1 MLALG
6 AIVVLC
12 AIVVVVWVQFSQG
25 AFHRRQRLNDI
36 NDYNITGFERITKE
50 PAVSDA
56 HQQQKL
62 REDQGKSEAP
72 SNKSK
77 GKYLHFFFVYRM
89 IEKLAFKCC
98 MVFNYCFINILRMVW
113 DDYRLTSVDVN
124 FFQVSHLVIAR
135 VLIKCVTY

>member
-12 AIVVVVWVQFSQG
+12 AIVVVVWVQFTQG

-36 NDYNITGFERITKE
+36 DDYNITGFERITKE
-50 PAVSDA
+50 PAVSDG

-62 REDQGKSEAP
+62 RGDKGKSELP

-77 GKYLHFFFVYRM
+77 GESLHFIFV
-89 IEKLAFKCC
+89 
-98 MVFNYCFINILRMVW
+98 VG
-113 DDYRLTSVDVN
+113 
-124 FFQVSHLVIAR
+124 
-135 VLIKCVTY
+135 